1 MIGGVDAIF
10 NVWIEPDE
18 ALDVCTRLITEHW
31 PDAVLENAITGEQYA
46 GYAGIPF
53 KLVTELMVYRDRTAF
68 ESWQRLG
75 ADPSNADTM
84 VHLLACGQGEVT
96 AVVDDP
102 LFAGTCELLQEM
114 ADRLGRTSAWSAWRE
129 AA

>member
-18 ALDVCTRLITEHW
+18 ALDLCTRIVMDRW
-31 PDAVLENAITGEQYA
+31 PNAIVENALTGEQYA
-46 GYAGIPF
+46 GYADVPF
-53 KLVTELMVYRDRTAF
+53 KLVSELMVYRDQAAF

-75 ADPSNADTM
+75 ADPSNVNTM
-84 VHLLACGQGEVT
+84 VHLLACEYGEVT

-102 LFAGTCELLQEM
+102 TLAEMGEILEEM
-114 ADRLGRTSAWSAWRE
+114 ADRLGRTSVWSAWRE